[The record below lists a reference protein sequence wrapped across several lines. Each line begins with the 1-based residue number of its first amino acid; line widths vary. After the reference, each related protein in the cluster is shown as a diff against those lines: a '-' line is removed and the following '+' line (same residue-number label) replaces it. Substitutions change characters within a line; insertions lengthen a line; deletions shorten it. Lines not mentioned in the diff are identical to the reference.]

1 VFFAFS
7 RGQLRFSGSTWIP
20 QLGCPQIAQITA
32 DSGWLLLFE
41 QLLLIHPEGEKSFF
55 SNRLKICVISEIC
68 GFYCGF

>member
-1 VFFAFS
+1 
-7 RGQLRFSGSTWIP
+7 
-20 QLGCPQIAQITA
+20 LGCPQIAQITA